1 LAHGASF
8 VRALLYGAPVEGVS
22 SLLAPRG
29 GCVTARDAL
38 RASPQSCNLT
48 AIDGVVLQI
57 SCPISDTWDGTR
69 PRADEALWWL
79 IVAEAD
85 VPADLLQPRNRAS
98 GSDNGSVLVVG
109 IGIEYSAVVT
119 DASTPGLAVEGQQY
133 QNAGEG
139 TSAGTSRLTRQ
150 NVDLIWLRLTYN
162 FNFAR
167 GP

>member
-1 LAHGASF
+1 MTSIPA
-8 VRALLYGAPVEGVS
+8 
-22 SLLAPRG
+22 
-29 GCVTARDAL
+29 T
-38 RASPQSCNLT
+38 
-48 AIDGVVLQI
+48 
-57 SCPISDTWDGTR
+57 GTVR

-85 VPADLLQPRNRAS
+85 VPADLLQLRNRAS
-98 GSDNGSVLVVG
+98 GSDNGSVLVVGIG

>member
-1 LAHGASF
+1 
-8 VRALLYGAPVEGVS
+8 
-22 SLLAPRG
+22 
-29 GCVTARDAL
+29 
-38 RASPQSCNLT
+38 
-48 AIDGVVLQI
+48 
-57 SCPISDTWDGTR
+57 
-69 PRADEALWWL
+69 
-79 IVAEAD
+79 
-85 VPADLLQPRNRAS
+85 
-98 GSDNGSVLVVG
+98 VLVVG